1 MKTLAMIA
9 AAGLASTAM
18 ARVDVGGHL
27 GQDFGSMTS
36 IDGLARGTTNFTTDV
51 NVDGTTTHGVLGT
64 PANMVFTINIGA
76 FNEVSSVGFDID
88 IQTSTSSWLSE
99 VTFNFNDST
108 GMNANAFNLTPAPGD
123 GMGTGVND
131 QPGMGNFSSGGLID
145 LTDAGL
151 PGNLQVGADGLL
163 VIEVFE
169 AFDDPGEDPDA
180 FVDGTITLGL
190 VDVPAPGA
198 AALFGLGGLAA
209 ARRRR

>member
-27 GQDFGSMTS
+27 GQDFGNMTS
-36 IDGLARGTTNFTTDV
+36 IDSLARGTANFTTTL
-51 NVDGTTTHGVLGT
+51 NVDGTESVDGQGSPNNT
-64 PANMVFTINIGA
+64 VFTINIGA
-76 FNEVSSVGFDID
+76 NNSVAAAGFDVD
-88 IQTSTSSWLSE
+88 IATVGPSWLSE
-99 VTFNFNDST
+99 VTFSFNDST
-108 GMNANAFNLTPAPGD
+108 GMNANAFFLTPAPGD

-151 PGNLQVGADGLL
+151 PGNLQVGADGIL

-169 AFDDPGEDPDA
+169 AFDDGPGTDA

-190 VDVPAPGA
+190 TDIPAPGA